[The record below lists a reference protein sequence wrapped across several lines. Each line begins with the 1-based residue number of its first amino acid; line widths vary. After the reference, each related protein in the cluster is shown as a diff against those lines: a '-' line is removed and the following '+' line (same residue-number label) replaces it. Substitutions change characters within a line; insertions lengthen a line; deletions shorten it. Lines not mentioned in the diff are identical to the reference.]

1 MRTLLHDPA
10 FAAAV
15 AGRALVLVDAGARG
29 ELDPPWAGLGPEVL
43 TVVGFEPDAEECR
56 RLQDAAPPGRR
67 YLPVAL
73 WSHDAEVQ
81 VHVAATP
88 SCSSVHPP
96 NERLLRRYA
105 DPHVRPRDTAAVERY
120 PARPLDAVLDE
131 QDVRADVLKVDVQ
144 GAEAEILRG
153 AARALRETID
163 VAIVE
168 TWTVEVHRGQG
179 RTHDVLALAADA
191 GLSLFDVGI
200 AAAWER
206 RSADGLDLVGKRQV
220 VGLDLLLIRDPA
232 DWPADADPVRR
243 AKAAAVAE
251 AFGFPDVA
259 LELLP
264 SEGPLREAVLAGA
277 AERRAARDSRWRR
290 VRHLLGKSDPA
301 FASLHA

>member
-1 MRTLLHDPA
+1 MTGLLHDPA
-10 FAAAV
+10 FAAAI
-15 AGRALVLVDAGARG
+15 AGEPLVLVDAGARG
-29 ELDPPWAGLGPEVL
+29 RLDPPWEGLGAEVL
-43 TVVGFEPDAEECR
+43 TVVGFEPDADECR
-56 RLQDAAPPGRR
+56 RLEAAAPAGQR

-73 WSHDAEVQ
+73 WSHATEVD

-96 NERLLRRYA
+96 NAELLRRYA
-105 DPHVRPRDTAAVERY
+105 DPHVRPRDTASVARF
-120 PARPLDAVLDE
+120 PAQALDDVLDE
-131 QDVRADVLKVDVQ
+131 HGLRADVLKVDVQ

-153 AARALRETID
+153 AARALRETVD

-191 GLSLFDVGI
+191 GLSLFDVGV
-200 AAAWER
+200 AAAWDR
-206 RSADGLDLVGKRQV
+206 RASAGLDLAGKRQL

-232 DWPADADPVRR
+232 DFPAEAGPVRR

-251 AFGFPDVA
+251 AYGFPDVA

-264 SEGPLREAVLAGA
+264 DGGPLRDAVLAGA
-277 AERRAARDSRWRR
+277 AERRAARGSRLRR
-290 VRHLLGKSDPA
+290 VRGILGRPGPD
-301 FASLHA
+301 FAPLHA